1 MPFSVS
7 DRIGRFEILGALGA
21 GGMGEV
27 YRARD
32 SQLGREVAIKV
43 LPDAFSHDADRRRRF
58 EQEARTAGGLN
69 HPNIV
74 AVYDVGIERESSY
87 IVTEILEGET
97 LDQRIQGRPLP
108 VRKAIDYA
116 LQIANGMAAA
126 HERGVVHRDI
136 KPANVFV
143 TNDGRIK
150 ILDFG
155 LAKSIG
161 QESPETVTVTVDDS
175 RARRHRHRAV
185 HVAGAGAGRSAR
197 SPHRHLQFR
206 RGALRD
212 VDWRAAVQAGH
223 ATRHAPR
230 DPVRRSASVAACRS
244 GDARARTHHP
254 AVS

>member
-43 LPDAFSHDADRRRRF
+43 LPDAFSQDADRRRRF

-74 AVYDVGIERESSY
+74 AVYDVGIEREFTY

-97 LDQRIQGRPLP
+97 LAQRIEGRPLP

-116 LQIANGMAAA
+116 LHWDQ
-126 HERGVVHRDI
+126 
-136 KPANVFV
+136 
-143 TNDGRIK
+143 
-150 ILDFG
+150 
-155 LAKSIG
+155 
-161 QESPETVTVTVDDS
+161 
-175 RARRHRHRAV
+175 
-185 HVAGAGAGRSAR
+185 
-197 SPHRHLQFR
+197 
-206 RGALRD
+206 
-212 VDWRAAVQAGH
+212 GH
-223 ATRHAPR
+223 AGNYDVLDAFKWIDQRL
-230 DPVRRSASVAACRS
+230 AA
-244 GDARARTHHP
+244 GN
-254 AVS
+254 